1 MNSETFLDYYEIL
14 EISENATN
22 EEIRDAY
29 KKKALETHPDRF
41 VQGSSDSAIS
51 PTISQE
57 EAKDR
62 FQKIADAYYVLSD
75 ETRRA
80 QYDRVKTSR
89 KKKGESATTLD
100 VGRANANQIFGD
112 VFEELL
118 RPEVDNPHWFYAPIG
133 AVTGGALGF
142 ICANVPG
149 LVLGAYAGNK
159 LGSIRDAKGVSV
171 YDAYSKL
178 SSNHKAAILSSLA
191 AKLITS
197 GRI

>member
-1 MNSETFLDYYEIL
+1 MNSDSFLDYYEIL
-14 EISENATN
+14 EIADTATI

-41 VQGSSDSAIS
+41 VPGPTDSAIS
-51 PTISQE
+51 PALSQE
-57 EAKDR
+57 KAKVL
-62 FQKIADAYYVLSD
+62 FQNIADAYYVLSD

-80 QYDRVKTSR
+80 QYDRVRASR
-89 KKKGESATTLD
+89 KKKGESTSAWQVNRTD
-100 VGRANANQIFGD
+100 ANQIFGD

-133 AVTGGALGF
+133 AVTGGMLGF
-142 ICANVPG
+142 ICGNVPG

-159 LGSIRDAKGVSV
+159 LGAIRDAKGVSV

-178 SSNHKAAILSSLA
+178 SGNHKAAILAALA
-191 AKLITS
+191 TKLVTT